1 MLRMP
6 GGTDVAQQILRD
18 ETWVFHP
25 CRGRVNQPG
34 NDDLKLSR
42 TESKSLIDFN
52 FSTSVLNP
60 VILMSLHVL

>member
-18 ETWVFHP
+18 ETWIFDP
-25 CRGRVNQPG
+25 CRGGVNQPG
-34 NDDLKLSR
+34 NDDLKLRRS
-42 TESKSLIDFN
+42 
-52 FSTSVLNP
+52 STSVLNP